1 MLICIEMLVAAIVH
15 YFVFSHK
22 PYVNPEAAQ
31 VPCLTSCWTTLDV
44 RDVATDMK
52 EQVNIIRTSVISK
65 VRKITRAK
73 SSSQE
78 GAPHKQQG
86 TVQDDTER
94 NENTPLL
101 RSSINE
107 DRPVTV
113 NTYTASFVNTE
124 QSGNNFKNKFSQ

>member
-1 MLICIEMLVAAIVH
+1 MLVAAIVH

-31 VPCLTSCWTTLDV
+31 VPCLTSCWTALDV

-52 EQVNIIRTSVISK
+52 EQVYIIRTSLIN
-65 VRKITRAK
+65 KITRVK

-78 GAPHKQQG
+78 GAPHKEPCDQE
-86 TVQDDTER
+86 TVQDDTLM

-101 RSSINE
+101 QSSING
-107 DRPVTV
+107 DQPVTV
-113 NTYTASFVNTE
+113 NIYTASFVNTE
-124 QSGNNFKNKFSQ
+124 RNGHT